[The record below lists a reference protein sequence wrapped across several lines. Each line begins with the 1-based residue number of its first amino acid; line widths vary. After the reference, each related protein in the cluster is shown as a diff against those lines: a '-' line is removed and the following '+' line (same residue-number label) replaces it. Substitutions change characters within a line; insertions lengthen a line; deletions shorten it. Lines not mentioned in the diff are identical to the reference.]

1 MNPPNS
7 IALEDDVRIIS
18 RKLSKGFMSADE
30 LAKNLK
36 GLEDVESLG
45 EYFDPEAEEE
55 EAEEAEEA

>member
-45 EYFDPEAEEE
+45 IDEALLDEK
-55 EAEEAEEA
+55 